1 MSSPIPLELQSK
13 IAAWRLRAAEGTL
26 TLDEMKEAIVHLR
39 AGRLT
44 AATAAATT
52 KRTSAAGA
60 KKTVIANSDDL
71 LSELDDL

>member
-39 AGRLT
+39 AGRLS
-44 AATAAATT
+44 AATAAAVT
-52 KRTSAAGA
+52 KRSSGA
-60 KKTVIANSDDL
+60 KRTVIANSDDL

>member
-1 MSSPIPLELQSK
+1 MSNPIPLELQAK

-26 TLDEMKEAIVHLR
+26 TLEEMKEAIVHLR

-52 KRTSAAGA
+52 KRASAAGA
-60 KKTVIANSDDL
+60 KKTVISNSDDL
-71 LSELDDL
+71 LDEI